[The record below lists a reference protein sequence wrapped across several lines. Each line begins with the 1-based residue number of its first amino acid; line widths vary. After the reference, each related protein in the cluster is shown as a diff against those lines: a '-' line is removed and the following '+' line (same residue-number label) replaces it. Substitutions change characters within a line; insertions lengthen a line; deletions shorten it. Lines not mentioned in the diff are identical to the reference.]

1 MYLYITIYLAIINLI
16 GFFSMGIDKY
26 KAIHHKWRIPENTL
40 FIIAII
46 GGSIGSI
53 LGMQLFRHK
62 TKHPR
67 FVIGMPIILILQVLI
82 TILQISGYG
91 VQL

>member
-1 MYLYITIYLAIINLI
+1 MYLYLTIYLTIINLI

-40 FIIAII
+40 FLIAII

-82 TILQISGYG
+82 TFLQISGYG

>member
-1 MYLYITIYLAIINLI
+1 MYLYLTIYLTIINLI

-40 FIIAII
+40 FIMAII

-67 FVIGMPIILILQVLI
+67 FVIGMPVILILQVLI

>member
-1 MYLYITIYLAIINLI
+1 MYLYLTIYLTIINLI

-67 FVIGMPIILILQVLI
+67 FVIGMPVILILQVLI

>member
-1 MYLYITIYLAIINLI
+1 MYLYITIYLTIINLI

-40 FIIAII
+40 FLIAII

-67 FVIGMPIILILQVLI
+67 FVIGMPVILILQVLI

>member
-1 MYLYITIYLAIINLI
+1 MYLYITIYLTIINLI

-40 FIIAII
+40 FLIAII